1 MFAALNSAAAFRAGV
16 ATSGAAQKTFC
27 VTVHPDWHPATR
39 DNVAAI
45 SRHLHR
51 KETNMEK
58 METFAHPIEL
68 HDEELDRVAAGALVD
83 VDVKTGDIAALNNI
97 AVLSQ
102 NFSQSVKQ

>member
-1 MFAALNSAAAFRAGV
+1 MLAALNSAAAFRAGV
-16 ATSGAAQKTFC
+16 APSGAAQKTFC
-27 VTVHPDWHPATR
+27 VTVHPDWHPATS

-51 KETNMEK
+51 KETKMEK

-83 VDVKTGDIAALNNI
+83 VDVNVKTGDITALNNI

-102 NFSQSVKQ
+102 DFSQKA